1 MNIDNEYSGIS
12 KIANIIPNS
21 KVLGIYVQIPKVFIV
36 SKNSLDYIE
45 TGYLEN
51 IRVFYQEKGR
61 I

>member
-12 KIANIIPNS
+12 KITNIIPNS

-45 TGYLEN
+45 TGYFK
-51 IRVFYQEKGR
+51 I
-61 I
+61 